1 MSKFSVN
8 DIKGVV
14 PPIAT
19 PINKDETVDEPG
31 MRRLVQFLLRN
42 GANCIFVMGGTGEF
56 FCLADNEKRR
66 ALEIVVDEVNGQAPV
81 IAGITEL
88 STRRTIGN
96 AQIAQEAGADFVA
109 SLPPFFFSMDQAW
122 ITDFY
127 TAIADVSALPLLL
140 YNILNPIHTNILPT
154 TAKMLSQ
161 HPNIVGIKDSE
172 EFAHVQETVFLTR
185 DSNFKVLCGLEG
197 HFYAAVNVGASG
209 GVLSASNFCPSL
221 CREIYDYTSDGNND
235 AGIQAQGKLNNLLAE
250 FQGFSSWWGIVKTSL
265 NILGLC
271 ENTVTHP
278 VPTCTD
284 EERLRL
290 KNILNRY
297 DLIIE

>member
-1 MSKFSVN
+1 MSKFNVN

-19 PINKDETVDEPG
+19 PINKDETVDERG
-31 MRRLVQFLLRN
+31 MRLLVNFLLEN

-56 FCLADNEKRR
+56 FCLSDSEKRR
-66 ALEIVVDEVNGQAPV
+66 AIEIVVDEVSGKAPV
-81 IAGITEL
+81 IAGITDL
-88 STRRTIGN
+88 STKRTIEN
-96 AQIAQEAGADFVA
+96 AHIAHEVGADFMA
-109 SLPPFFFSMDQAW
+109 SLPPFFFSMGQDW
-122 ITDFY
+122 MTNFY
-127 TAIADVSALPLLL
+127 TAIADVSDLPLLL

-154 TAKMLSQ
+154 TAKTLSE
-161 HPNIVGIKDSE
+161 HPNIIGIKDSE
-172 EFAHVQETVFLTR
+172 EFAHVQETIFLTR
-185 DSNFKVLCGLEG
+185 ENNFKVLCGLEG
-197 HFYAAVNVGASG
+197 HFYAAVSVGASG

-221 CREIYDYTSDGNND
+221 CREVYEHAAAGNTG
-235 AGIQAQGKLNNLLAE
+235 AGIQAQAKLNRLLAE

-284 EERLRL
+284 DERQRL
-290 KNILNRY
+290 KGILSRY
-297 DLIIE
+297 DLI

>member
-1 MSKFSVN
+1 MSKFSVD

-19 PINKDETVDEPG
+19 PINKNETVDEAG
-31 MRRLVQFLLRN
+31 MRRLVKFLLGN

-56 FCLADNEKRR
+56 FCLSDKEKRR
-66 ALEIVVDEVNGQAPV
+66 AIEIVVDEVNGQAPV

-88 STRRTIGN
+88 STRRTIEN
-96 AQIAQEAGADFVA
+96 ARIAQETGADFMA
-109 SLPPFFFSMDQAW
+109 SLPPFFFSMGQDW
-122 ITDFY
+122 MTDFY
-127 TAIADVSALPLLL
+127 TAIADVSGLPLLL

-154 TAKMLSQ
+154 TAKRLSD

-172 EFAHVQETVFLTR
+172 EFAHVQETIFLTR
-185 DSNFKVLCGLEG
+185 DSNFNVLCGLEG
-197 HFYAAVNVGASG
+197 HFYAAVSVGASG
-209 GVLSASNFCPSL
+209 GVLSASNFCPAL
-221 CREIYDYTSDGNND
+221 CREIYDYATAGDND
-235 AGIQAQGKLNNLLAE
+235 AGIQAQAKLNRLLAE

-290 KNILNRY
+290 ENILNRY
-297 DLIIE
+297 GLILE